1 MSSVPLNI
9 KVDGDLK
16 RQADAIF
23 ADIGLTT
30 SAGINVYLKKVVASR
45 GIPFELKADADD
57 EADAMRL
64 TRKLSRG
71 GLNHAW

>member
-23 ADIGLTT
+23 SQIGLTT
-30 SAGINVYLKKVVASR
+30 SAGINVYLRKVVSSQ
-45 GIPFELKADADD
+45 GIPFELKVEAND
-57 EADAMRL
+57 EADVMQL
-64 TRKLSRG
+64 TRKLSRN

>member
-1 MSSVPLNI
+1 MSTVPLNI

-30 SAGINVYLKKVVASR
+30 SAGINVYLKKVVASKS
-45 GIPFELKADADD
+45 IPFELKVETGD
-57 EADAMRL
+57 EADAMQL

-71 GLNHAW
+71 GLNRAW